1 MMQARKGAVQAIAA
15 PGEKMQGSKRKSSR
29 SVAKARGARAVIKAR
44 PFDWPDDGR
53 VDPAVTALLVID
65 LQKAFLSPEGYL
77 ARKGYDP
84 SPLRA
89 ILPAVN
95 RVIAAARAAGCLIV
109 HTRQGYRS
117 DLADMDRLD
126 RHKRPRLE
134 LEDLGGLVRGS
145 PDFEIVPEVEVRDTD
160 IIIDKTANGAFTYT
174 ELEPVLRVQGIT
186 HLMLAGCTTDV
197 CVHCTLREA
206 TDRRFQCLLIEDA
219 CASGDAYAHAAAVH
233 MVTVE
238 GGIFGAV
245 AASDAVVAGLGRARA
260 KTSAA

>member
-1 MMQARKGAVQAIAA
+1 MTAKRPRKAVK
-15 PGEKMQGSKRKSSR
+15 PRP
-29 SVAKARGARAVIKAR
+29 VIEAR
-44 PFDWPDDGR
+44 PFEWPDDGR
-53 VDPAVTALLVID
+53 INPDATALIVID
-65 LQKAFLSPEGYL
+65 LQRAFLSPGGYL

-84 SPLRA
+84 APLRA
-89 ILPAVN
+89 ILPTVN

-109 HTRQGYRS
+109 HTRQGYRA
-117 DLADMDRLD
+117 DLADMASLD
-126 RHKRPRLE
+126 RHARRAVNV
-134 LEDLGGLVRGS
+134 EDLGGLVRGS
-145 PDFEIVPEVEVRDTD
+145 PDFEIVPEIEVRDTD

-186 HLMLAGCTTDV
+186 HLLLAGCTTDV

-206 TDRRFQCLLIEDA
+206 NDRRFQCLLIEDA

-245 AASDAVVAGLGRARA
+245 AKADAVVTGLGRVRA
-260 KTSAA
+260 KPRSA